1 MQSKA
6 LCRQTTAVS
15 LMFGQLDIRTQSS
28 SSHRR
33 LNAELAVVVSGAAN
47 VHIVG
52 SCKLTKR
59 TLNWKPRTEGR
70 TDEWTE
76 CLPACLTHHARPGLL
91 ILTTPVSTSTTP
103 PERISCW
110 RMLQYLLSTD
120 QSTPNELIFAINKI
134 INYMARLLSP
144 LGQSIDDQLAF
155 RHPFQRKAPGSAIL
169 ITHLNL
175 GTNLT
180 SSSSRHPASQQERS
194 NKVS

>member
-1 MQSKA
+1 MHVLTAFEWTTDLQSKA

-15 LMFGQLDIRTQSS
+15 LMFGQLDIRTS
-28 SSHRR
+28 RR
-33 LNAELAVVVSGAAN
+33 LNAKLTVVVSSGGAN

-91 ILTTPVSTSTTP
+91 ILTTTVSTSTP
-103 PERISCW
+103 PERINCW

-120 QSTPNELIFAINKI
+120 KSTRNELIFAINKI
-134 INYMARLLSP
+134 INYMAR
-144 LGQSIDDQLAF
+144 DYY
-155 RHPFQRKAPGSAIL
+155 RHPTRPID
-169 ITHLNL
+169 
-175 GTNLT
+175 
-180 SSSSRHPASQQERS
+180 R
-194 NKVS
+194 